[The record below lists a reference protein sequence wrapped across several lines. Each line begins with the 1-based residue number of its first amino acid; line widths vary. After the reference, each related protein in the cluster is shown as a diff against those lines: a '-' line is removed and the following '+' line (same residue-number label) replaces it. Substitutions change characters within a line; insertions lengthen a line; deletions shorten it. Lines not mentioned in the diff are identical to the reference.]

1 MLFRSIKLYF
11 AKRKLKK
18 CYDTVQTLAGEKLT
32 LRKKIQEA
40 QTDITNQLDVL
51 KNKFNIEDPKEY
63 LR

>member
-18 CYDTVQTLAGEKLT
+18 IYDTVQDLAGEKLT

-40 QTDITNQLDVL
+40 QKDITDQVDVL